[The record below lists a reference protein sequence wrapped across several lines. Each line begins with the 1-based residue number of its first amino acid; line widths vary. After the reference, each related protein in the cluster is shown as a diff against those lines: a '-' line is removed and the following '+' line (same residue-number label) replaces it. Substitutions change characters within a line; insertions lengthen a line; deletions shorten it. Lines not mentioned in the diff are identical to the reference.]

1 MKTAL
6 LSTSVAV
13 VLLAIAA
20 SYILPIGVHPDRPE
34 PYRFAAVR

>member
-13 VLLAIAA
+13 ALLAMAA
-20 SYILPIGVHPDRPE
+20 SYILPASRMTERTE
-34 PYRFAAVR
+34 PYKYALAR